1 MYLILVQIDFQVLDK
16 SAISPMGIYGS
27 RSKLTAWLLDSG
39 VITEDM

>member
-1 MYLILVQIDFQVLDK
+1 MCLISVQIDFQALDE
-16 SAISPMGIYGS
+16 SEISPMGIYGS